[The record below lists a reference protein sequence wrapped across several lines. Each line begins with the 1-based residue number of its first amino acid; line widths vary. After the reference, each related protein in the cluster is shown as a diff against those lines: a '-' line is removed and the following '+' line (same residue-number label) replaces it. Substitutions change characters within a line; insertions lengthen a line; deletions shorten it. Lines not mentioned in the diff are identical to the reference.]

1 MTQIDCYDQAQDN
14 VIITPEKY
22 QEFIITPDQLVPD
35 SIASY
40 CWNLFKRDLNKLHH
54 RIKRQGRLKPKQRI
68 QLVELIKLPVLH
80 SQLKEHGRF
89 ATPIF
94 FNTHSRHATKPEGH
108 VIGNGRML
116 VSSCYAPDTLYDF
129 VHYTKDYGDRSVIER
144 MVHELGKRQERK
156 DYSLVN
162 CLVDE
167 ENDVYYTNT
176 IEFYSDGKE
185 HVCGEDGGSWLKEIE
200 VQLQSV
206 GDQILELVSVMP
218 RTSEEEYRQILD
230 AIISLPYDFNSIV
243 LDT

>member
-40 CWNLFKRDLNKLHH
+40 CFNLFKRDLNKLHH

-144 MVHELGKRQERK
+144 MVHELGSRQERK

-167 ENDVYYTNT
+167 ENDVYYSGWFYCYLRRDMFRWYEY
-176 IEFYSDGKE
+176 IEFYRRLDKNIFQFYVPVRHACVAAVSRAAAVFGRSRGVDATR
-185 HVCGEDGGSWLKEIE
+185 
-200 VQLQSV
+200 LQ
-206 GDQILELVSVMP
+206 E
-218 RTSEEEYRQILD
+218 
-230 AIISLPYDFNSIV
+230 
-243 LDT
+243 